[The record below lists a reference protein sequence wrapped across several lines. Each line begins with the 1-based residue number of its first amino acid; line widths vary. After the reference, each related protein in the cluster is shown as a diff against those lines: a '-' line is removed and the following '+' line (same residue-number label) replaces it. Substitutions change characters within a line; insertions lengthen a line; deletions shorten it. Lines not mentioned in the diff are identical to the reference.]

1 MWPACLSDKT
11 AFDHCRDKGMATT
24 SLKLMLAWVFY
35 LFIYFYYLLF
45 RTEKLLSDPVLESL

>member
-24 SLKLMLAWVFY
+24 SLKVMLASVFY

-45 RTEKLLSDPVLESL
+45 RRAKITE